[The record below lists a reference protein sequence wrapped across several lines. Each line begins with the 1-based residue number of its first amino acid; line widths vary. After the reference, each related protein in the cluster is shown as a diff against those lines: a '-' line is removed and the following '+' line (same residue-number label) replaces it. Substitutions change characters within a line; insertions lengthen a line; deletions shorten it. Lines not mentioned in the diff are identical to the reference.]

1 MLDRIARGLEAQF
14 EKHRV
19 VVWHDPGREFR
30 AAFDD
35 TELPGVEKIAV
46 ANSGFATAIFST
58 PGSSVSSNAA
68 RNSRPGSCHTTTRC
82 FSNWASRPRAMRSSM
97 VSAFATQRFL
107 SDSSGFQIP

>member
-46 ANSGFATAIFST
+46 ANPEFAVKYRILREAPEQKFLLYRDG
-58 PGSSVSSNAA
+58 P
-68 RNSRPGSCHTTTRC
+68 RPADID
-82 FSNWASRPRAMRSSM
+82 NWLLD
-97 VSAFATQRFL
+97 V
-107 SDSSGFQIP
+107 